1 MVKYVCLHA
10 SYECDTICCCT
21 DVRPEPLSATVVKS
35 TQTSVVTRATLLA
48 AVVDKVKE
56 IKSSTDTPV
65 TSAVWVSWVFV
76 VVCGARSV
84 HMLQYAVCLF
94 HSPATLCCC
103 RFSAVCPVCLQCFVP
118 LVLWRCLLG
127 GRKGVR
133 PVKNWVARCWR
144 GYLSGARC
152 RLAYGPAD
160 STATHWLLLQ

>member
-65 TSAVWVSWVFV
+65 TSAV
-76 VVCGARSV
+76 
-84 HMLQYAVCLF
+84 
-94 HSPATLCCC
+94 
-103 RFSAVCPVCLQCFVP
+103 
-118 LVLWRCLLG
+118 
-127 GRKGVR
+127 
-133 PVKNWVARCWR
+133 
-144 GYLSGARC
+144 
-152 RLAYGPAD
+152 
-160 STATHWLLLQ
+160 